1 MFGIGVL
8 MTAILTLLTPAAA
21 QLSVWALVVVR
32 VFEGIFEVIIIIIF
46 NVLCT

>member
-32 VFEGIFEVIIIIIF
+32 VFEGIFEVNNF
-46 NVLCT
+46 DV